1 MFKQNFIFSLL
12 AGLLLL
18 NTGKMLAQQEMKDQ
32 LYWVREEVARVDMWD
47 KYEETSKEWV
57 KLMTDAGLDFP
68 YMWASKRDD
77 SHYYYLFPLDNYAEI
92 DKMPEIFGSAID
104 KIGKD
109 KWAKFLVENE
119 SSIVTHKD
127 FIVKRSAKYSYQP
140 EEPRLKPEDAKFIH
154 WMFFHY
160 KLENRKEVMDI
171 LTEWKNLYQEKNIKN
186 GYTIWL
192 IELGL
197 DNNMM
202 ALTENYK
209 DGEDFYSTTDAD
221 NKLMEAEANAL
232 WAKMSP
238 YITSVEN
245 IYGNQRPDLGFVK
258 EKK

>member
-1 MFKQNFIFSLL
+1 M
-12 AGLLLL
+12 G
-18 NTGKMLAQQEMKDQ
+18 
-32 LYWVREEVARVDMWD
+32 D
-47 KYEETSKEWV
+47 KYEETSKEWT
-57 KLMTDAGLDFP
+57 KMMIDAGLDFP
-68 YMWASKRDD
+68 YMWASQRDD

-92 DKMPEIFGSAID
+92 DKMPEIFGAAID

-109 KWAKFLVENE
+109 KWAKFMIENE
-119 SSIVTHKD
+119 SGIVTHKD
-127 FIVKRSAKYSYQP
+127 FIVTRSAKYSYMP
-140 EEPRLKPEDAKFIH
+140 KEPRLKPEDAKFIH

-171 LTEWKNLYQEKNIKN
+171 LSEWKELYQNKNIKT

-192 IELGL
+192 IELGE

-209 DGEDFYSTTDAD
+209 DGADYYTTTSEDNAS
-221 NKLMEAEANAL
+221 METEASAL

-238 YITSVEN
+238 FITSVEN
-245 IYGNQRPDLGFVK
+245 KYGNQRPDLGFVK

>member
-1 MFKQNFIFSLL
+1 MHIKKIFLALTAVLL
-12 AGLLLL
+12 MSSGLLI
-18 NTGKMLAQQEMKDQ
+18 AQQEMKDQ

-47 KYEETSKEWV
+47 KYEATSKEWV
-57 KLMTDAGLDFP
+57 ELMTGAGLDFP

-119 SSIVTHKD
+119 STIETHKD
-127 FIVKRSAKYSYQP
+127 FIVTRSAKYSYVP
-140 EEPRLKPEDAKFIH
+140 KEPRLKPEDAKFIH

-171 LTEWKNLYQEKNIKN
+171 LTEWKDLYQEKNIKN

-209 DGEDFYSTTDAD
+209 DGADFYSTTDAD

-245 IYGNQRPDLGFVK
+245 KYGNQRPDLGFVK
-258 EKK
+258 K